1 MPKTPRPIAIG
12 VRLRLNQRR
21 VAVTM
26 ATIMKADLHDSLHEV
41 NVSWIFNGRAVV
53 KDSLRRGI
61 VEVGERSDLI

>member
-21 VAVTM
+21 VAVIM
-26 ATIMKADLHDSLHEV
+26 PTIMKADLHESLHEMD
-41 NVSWIFNGRAVV
+41 VSWIFNSRAVV

-61 VEVGERSDLI
+61 VELELPAG